1 MQTETGSSGRTAA
14 LVGTTLML
22 SLVYMSLTSWSVAVN
37 ELATT
42 FQLSPG
48 YIQLGSAALIAGYAI
63 GGFVQGKWIPKLG
76 WRRTFLYVIT
86 AFLIASALIPVIPSY
101 PVIVALRFV
110 QGWGCMV
117 VLMCAI
123 VSAWYPVKKRGLA
136 VGVLLGAIGLGSA
149 LGGYLAGVLNPIL
162 GWQNTF
168 WLITALTVIGAI
180 AFLLLVKDAPP
191 LEEESTTAADAS
203 TDTPGRSVYAD
214 IRLWL
219 LGAATF
225 CCFFNCYGMYA
236 YLAQYLYTIDFSSA
250 AVGTVVL
257 FNGLIAVVSTPF
269 GGWVSDKL
277 VRRMGPLRAR
287 TFTNAWIAL
296 FVAAVGCAL
305 MPHLAPMGFGMAL
318 LIAVVAGWG
327 VPATNGPGLSLPSDL
342 LGSKAAGPAVGLV
355 ILIAGA
361 GGIIAPLWVPMLAEA
376 YGWTVG
382 WYVTAGAA
390 VIGLIINLV
399 LGGRRRKASSTP
411 AQQGAEIN
419 A

>member
-1 MQTETGSSGRTAA
+1 MTTDTQRSGRTAA

-42 FQLSPG
+42 FDLSPG
-48 YIQLGSAALIAGYAI
+48 YIQIGSAALIAGYAI
-63 GGFVQGKWIPKLG
+63 GGFFQGKWIPKLG

-136 VGVLLGAIGLGSA
+136 VGILLGAIGLGSA
-149 LGGYLAGVLNPIL
+149 LGGYLTGLLNPIL

-168 WLITALTVIGAI
+168 WLITALTVVGAAI
-180 AFLLLVKDAPP
+180 FLALVKDAPP
-191 LEEESTTAADAS
+191 LEEEATIQLAASD
-203 TDTPGRSVYAD
+203 DTSGRSVYAD
-214 IRLWL
+214 VRLWL

-236 YLAQYLYTIDFSSA
+236 YLAQYLYTIGFSSA

-257 FNGLIAVVSTPF
+257 LNGLIAVVSTPF
-269 GGWVSDKL
+269 GGWLSDKL

-287 TFTNAWIAL
+287 TFTNAWVAL
-296 FVAAVGCAL
+296 FVGAVGCAL
-305 MPHLAPMGFGMAL
+305 VPHLAPLGFGMAL

-361 GGIIAPLWVPMLAEA
+361 GGIIAPVWVPMLAQT
-376 YGWTVG
+376 YGWTIG

-390 VIGLIINLV
+390 AIGLVINLI
-399 LGGRRRKASSTP
+399 LGGRRAASAAPTH
-411 AQQGAEIN
+411 QGAEIN

>member
-42 FQLSPG
+42 FKLSPG

-149 LGGYLAGVLNPIL
+149 LGGYLTGVLNPIL
-162 GWQNTF
+162 
-168 WLITALTVIGAI
+168 
-180 AFLLLVKDAPP
+180 
-191 LEEESTTAADAS
+191 
-203 TDTPGRSVYAD
+203 
-214 IRLWL
+214 
-219 LGAATF
+219 
-225 CCFFNCYGMYA
+225 
-236 YLAQYLYTIDFSSA
+236 
-250 AVGTVVL
+250 
-257 FNGLIAVVSTPF
+257 
-269 GGWVSDKL
+269 
-277 VRRMGPLRAR
+277 
-287 TFTNAWIAL
+287 
-296 FVAAVGCAL
+296 
-305 MPHLAPMGFGMAL
+305 
-318 LIAVVAGWG
+318 
-327 VPATNGPGLSLPSDL
+327 
-342 LGSKAAGPAVGLV
+342 
-355 ILIAGA
+355 
-361 GGIIAPLWVPMLAEA
+361 
-376 YGWTVG
+376 
-382 WYVTAGAA
+382 
-390 VIGLIINLV
+390 
-399 LGGRRRKASSTP
+399 
-411 AQQGAEIN
+411 
-419 A
+419 

>member
-1 MQTETGSSGRTAA
+1 MTRTSRSGQTAA

-42 FQLSPG
+42 FDLTPG
-48 YIQLGSAALIAGYAI
+48 KIQLGSAALIAGYAI

-76 WRRTFLYVIT
+76 WRRMFLYVIT

-101 PVIVALRFV
+101 PVILALRFV

-136 VGVLLGAIGLGSA
+136 VGILLGAIGLGSA
-149 LGGYLAGVLNPIL
+149 LGGYLTGLLNPVL
-162 GWQNTF
+162 GWQGTF
-168 WLITALTVIGAI
+168 WVITALTVVGAI
-180 AFLLLVKDAPP
+180 AFLALVKDAPP
-191 LEEESTTAADAS
+191 LDEETAVEATTSETAS
-203 TDTPGRSVYAD
+203 HRSVYTD
-214 IRLWL
+214 PRLWL

-236 YLAQYLYTIDFSSA
+236 YLAQYLYSIGFSSG

-257 FNGLIAVVSTPF
+257 LNGLIAVVSTPF

-296 FVAAVGCAL
+296 FVGAVGCAL
-305 MPHLAPMGFGMAL
+305 IPHLAPLSFGLAL
-318 LIAVVAGWG
+318 LVAVIAGWG

-342 LGSKAAGPAVGLV
+342 LGSAAAGPAVGLV

-361 GGIIAPLWVPMLAEA
+361 GGIIAPVWVPMLAES
-376 YGWTVG
+376 YGWTVA
-382 WYVTAGAA
+382 WYVTAAAA
-390 VIGLIINLV
+390 VIGLVINLV
-399 LGGRRRKASSTP
+399 LGARRRVTP
-411 AQQGAEIN
+411 NVVAPSNGAEIN